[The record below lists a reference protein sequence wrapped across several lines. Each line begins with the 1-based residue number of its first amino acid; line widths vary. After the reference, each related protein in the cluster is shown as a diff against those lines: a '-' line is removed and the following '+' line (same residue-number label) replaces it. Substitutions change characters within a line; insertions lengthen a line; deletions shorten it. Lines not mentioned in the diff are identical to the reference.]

1 MVAVVRHLNAEA
13 FGCLDEIKAVFD
25 RDRAAIDV
33 GMGSSKQVMSDES
46 SNH

>member
-25 RDRAAIDV
+25 RDRAAIDFKCWH
-33 GMGSSKQVMSDES
+33 GFLKT
-46 SNH
+46 SNE